1 MRSITR
7 DHKSTRNIINEGPQE
22 HSMSTTEPKKHDEFD
37 ERIRAAVLARKDSTE
52 QGECFILP
60 WRMAVNQDVW
70 HEKGLAECGCGI
82 APDDPQRDKN
92 L

>member
-1 MRSITR
+1 MR
-7 DHKSTRNIINEGPQE
+7 DHKSTRNIIMRDHRE
-22 HSMSTTEPKKHDEFD
+22 HSMSTTEPKKYDELA
-37 ERIRAAVLARKDSTE
+37 ERIRAAVLARKDGTE
-52 QGECFILP
+52 PGKCFILP

-70 HEKGLAECGCGI
+70 HDKGLAECGCGI